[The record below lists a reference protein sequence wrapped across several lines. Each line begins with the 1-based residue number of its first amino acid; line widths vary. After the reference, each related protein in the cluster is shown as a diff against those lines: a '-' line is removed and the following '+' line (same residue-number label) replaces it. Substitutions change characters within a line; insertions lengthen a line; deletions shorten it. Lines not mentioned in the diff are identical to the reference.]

1 MVRSTIF
8 PKFADMQSDEKTIS
22 ALTAQAHNAEADKRT
37 LQRKLA
43 ASERRVQ
50 DLEKRLTEQ
59 QAASEERV
67 RSLTDQLS
75 QEMAKVS
82 DMMQQLV
89 SYMMGK
95 GDVTLAGTIHE
106 TVVAGIREEV
116 RQEFRA
122 MLDEKDAMLSE
133 KDARIAALEALV
145 NQDHDGEPPLITI
158 KKLEHQNEDL
168 RRTTYGQKTEG
179 KYNGRNDMTPAD
191 EADLNGEDVPESTFD
206 VSEEEFTEVMAIINS
221 ARKNAIKSN
230 GRKKGQKVPHR
241 FQPLKASAREIIIE
255 PKDKPEGATLCE
267 GKERR
272 TYRIVHHP
280 AWVEYICFVCPKY
293 EKDHKYYQAKA
304 PKHSM
309 GKCKAD
315 ASILSWIIYEH
326 LVKHVTLGEIE
337 QDLKSMGLNIAHATL
352 CHWMELAAEKLEPL
366 DEPLH
371 QEIITSGNFHSDE
384 STLQVLDVPVGT
396 KEDEEVPMHY
406 YIRWIYDFIAPGS
419 GLTQYWFY
427 DQGRRTQEAVEDYV
441 KGIMEKTYIHTD
453 GAKMYEIYNAAGII
467 MRVACA
473 VHVRRPFWKLKETS
487 DDAARIVYL
496 FDEVFRK
503 ERRWNDEEGMTN
515 EKRRG
520 RRWEE
525 VYPILHEMKNIL
537 DRMEKELDKETEPDL
552 VRAVNFAL
560 KEYPQLLRYLDDG
573 KLAFSNNICELQMR
587 QIAIYRNQSYFLG
600 SVKSA
605 KRFARLVSLTQSAK
619 NCKRNVQKYFHDIL
633 NRIVVDV
640 EDELVSMLPHK
651 WVEPVTIPLVY

>member
-1 MVRSTIF
+1 
-8 PKFADMQSDEKTIS
+8 MQSDDKTIN
-22 ALTAQAHNAEADKRT
+22 ALRAQAHNAEADKRT
-37 LQRKLA
+37 LQKKLA

-95 GDVTLAGTIHE
+95 GDVSLAGTIHD

-116 RQEFRA
+116 RKEMRQEYQGII
-122 MLDEKDAMLSE
+122 DEQAAE
-133 KDARIAALEALV
+133 IAALKALQ
-145 NQDHDGEPPLITI
+145 NHDDNGGESPQTTI
-158 KKLEHQNEDL
+158 KKLEQRNHDL
-168 RRTTYGQKTEG
+168 NRDLHGQKTEG
-179 KYNGRNDMTPAD
+179 KYNKRNSMTPAD

-206 VSEEEFTEVMAIINS
+206 VSDEEFKEVMEVVNS
-221 ARKNAIKSN
+221 ARRNAVKSN
-230 GRKKGQKVPHR
+230 GRKKGQKVPQR
-241 FQPLKASAREIIIE
+241 PQPLKATAREIVIE
-255 PKDKPEGATLCE
+255 PKDKPEGATLCK

-371 QEIITSGNFHSDE
+371 QEIIASGNFHSDE

-396 KEDEEVPMHY
+396 KEGEEVPMHY

-427 DQGRRTQEAVEDYV
+427 DQGRRTQEAVEEYV
-441 KGIMEKTYIHTD
+441 KGITEKTYIHTD

-473 VHVRRPFWKLKETS
+473 VHVRRPFWKLKDAS

-496 FDEVFRK
+496 FDGVFRK
-503 ERRWNDEEGMTN
+503 EREWNDDEGMTN
-515 EKRRG
+515 EERRR

-552 VRAVNFAL
+552 VRAVSFAQ
-560 KEYPQLLRYLDDG
+560 KEYNQLLRYLDDG

-587 QIAIYRNQSYFLG
+587 QIAIYRNNSYFLG

-633 NRIVVDV
+633 NRVTVTV
-640 EDELVSMLPHK
+640 KDELVGILPHK

>member
-8 PKFADMQSDEKTIS
+8 PKFADMQSDDKTIS

-122 MLDEKDAMLSE
+122 MLDEKDA
-133 KDARIAALEALV
+133 RIAALEALV
-145 NQDHDGEPPLITI
+145 NQDHDGESPLITI

-255 PKDKPEGATLCE
+255 PKDKPEGARLCE

-427 DQGRRTQEAVEDYV
+427 DQGRRTQEAVEEYV
-441 KGIMEKTYIHTD
+441 KGITEKTYIHTD

-473 VHVRRPFWKLKETS
+473 VHVRRPFWKLKEAS

-503 ERRWNDEEGMTN
+503 ERKWNDEEGMTN

>member
-1 MVRSTIF
+1 
-8 PKFADMQSDEKTIS
+8 MQSDDKTIN
-22 ALTAQAHNAEADKRT
+22 ALRAQAHNAEADKRT
-37 LQRKLA
+37 LQKKLA

-95 GDVTLAGTIHE
+95 GDVSLAGTIHD

-116 RQEFRA
+116 RKEMRQEYQGIIDDQA
-122 MLDEKDAMLSE
+122 AE
-133 KDARIAALEALV
+133 IAALKALQ
-145 NQDHDGEPPLITI
+145 NHDDNGGESPQTTI
-158 KKLEHQNEDL
+158 KKLEQRNHDL
-168 RRTTYGQKTEG
+168 NRDLHGQKTEG
-179 KYNGRNDMTPAD
+179 KYNKRNSMTPAD

-206 VSEEEFTEVMAIINS
+206 VSDEEFKEVMEVVNS
-221 ARKNAIKSN
+221 ARRNAVKSN
-230 GRKKGQKVPHR
+230 GRKKGQKVPQR
-241 FQPLKASAREIIIE
+241 PQPLKARAREIVIE
-255 PKDKPEGATLCE
+255 PKDKPEGATLCK

-337 QDLKSMGLNIAHATL
+337 QDLKSLGLNIAHATL

-371 QEIITSGNFHSDE
+371 QEIIASGNFHSDE

-396 KEDEEVPMHY
+396 KEGEEVPMHY

-427 DQGRRTQEAVEDYV
+427 DQGRRTQEAVEEYV
-441 KGIMEKTYIHTD
+441 KGITEKTYIHTD

-473 VHVRRPFWKLKETS
+473 VHVRRPFWKLKDAS
-487 DDAARIVYL
+487 DDAARIVFL
-496 FDEVFRK
+496 FDNVFRK
-503 ERRWNDEEGMTN
+503 EREWNDEKGMTN
-515 EKRRG
+515 EERRR

-552 VRAVNFAL
+552 VRAVSFAQ
-560 KEYPQLLRYLDDG
+560 KEYNQLLRYLDDG

-587 QIAIYRNQSYFLG
+587 QIAIYRNNSYFFG

-633 NRIVVDV
+633 NRVTVTV
-640 EDELVSMLPHK
+640 KDELVGILPHK

>member
-1 MVRSTIF
+1 
-8 PKFADMQSDEKTIS
+8 MQSDDKTIN
-22 ALTAQAHNAEADKRT
+22 ALRAQAHNAEADKRT
-37 LQRKLA
+37 LQKKLA

-95 GDVTLAGTIHE
+95 GDVSLAGTIHD

-116 RQEFRA
+116 RKEMRQEYQGIIDDQA
-122 MLDEKDAMLSE
+122 AE
-133 KDARIAALEALV
+133 IAALKALQ
-145 NQDHDGEPPLITI
+145 NHDDNGGESPQTTI
-158 KKLEHQNEDL
+158 KKLEQRNHDL
-168 RRTTYGQKTEG
+168 NRDLHGQKTEG
-179 KYNGRNDMTPAD
+179 KYNKRNSMTPAD

-206 VSEEEFTEVMAIINS
+206 VSDEEFKEVMEVVNS
-221 ARKNAIKSN
+221 ARRNAVKSN
-230 GRKKGQKVPHR
+230 GRKKGQKVPQR
-241 FQPLKASAREIIIE
+241 PQPLKAMAREIVIE
-255 PKDKPEGATLCE
+255 PKDKPEGATLCK

-337 QDLKSMGLNIAHATL
+337 QDLKSLGLNIAHATL

-371 QEIITSGNFHSDE
+371 QEIIASGNFHSDE

-396 KEDEEVPMHY
+396 KEGEEVPMHY

-427 DQGRRTQEAVEDYV
+427 DQGRRTQEAVEEYV
-441 KGIMEKTYIHTD
+441 KGITEKTYIHTD

-473 VHVRRPFWKLKETS
+473 VHVRRPFWKLKDAS
-487 DDAARIVYL
+487 DDAARIVFL
-496 FDEVFRK
+496 FDNVFRK
-503 ERRWNDEEGMTN
+503 EREWNDEKGMTN
-515 EKRRG
+515 EERRR

-552 VRAVNFAL
+552 VRAVSFAQ
-560 KEYPQLLRYLDDG
+560 KEYNQLLRYLDDG

-587 QIAIYRNQSYFLG
+587 QIAIYRNNSYFLG

-633 NRIVVDV
+633 NRVTVTV
-640 EDELVSMLPHK
+640 KDELVGILPHK

>member
-8 PKFADMQSDEKTIS
+8 PKFADMQSDEKTIG

-37 LQRKLA
+37 LQKKLA

-50 DLEKRLTEQ
+50 DLEKRLADQ
-59 QAASEERV
+59 QAASDDKIRE
-67 RSLTDQLS
+67 LTDKLS
-75 QEMAKVS
+75 LEMAKVS
-82 DMMQQLV
+82 DMIQQLV
-89 SYMMGK
+89 SYMTGK
-95 GDVTLAGTIHE
+95 GDVSLAGTIHE

-116 RQEFRA
+116 RKEMRQEYQGIIDSQA
-122 MLDEKDAMLSE
+122 AE
-133 KDARIAALEALV
+133 IAALKALQ
-145 NQDHDGEPPLITI
+145 NHDNDGGESPQTTI
-158 KKLEHQNEDL
+158 KKLEQRNQDL
-168 RRTTYGQKTEG
+168 NRDLHGQKTEG
-179 KYNGRNDMTPAD
+179 KYNKRNNMTPAD

-206 VSEEEFTEVMAIINS
+206 VSDEEFTEVMDVINS
-221 ARKNAIKSN
+221 ARKNAVKSN

-352 CHWMELAAEKLEPL
+352 CHWLELAAEKLEPL

-427 DQGRRTQEAVEDYV
+427 DQGRRTQEAVENYV
-441 KGIMEKTYIHTD
+441 KGITEKTYIHTD

-487 DDAARIVYL
+487 DDAARIVCL

-503 ERRWNDEEGMTN
+503 ERKWNDEEGMTS

-537 DRMEKELDKETEPDL
+537 DRMEKELNKETEPDL

-633 NRIVVDV
+633 NRVVV
-640 EDELVSMLPHK
+640 TVKDELACILPHK

>member
-22 ALTAQAHNAEADKRT
+22 APTAQAHNAEADKRT

-206 VSEEEFTEVMAIINS
+206 VSEEEFTEVMDVINS

-315 ASILSWIIYEH
+315 ASVLSWIIYEH

-337 QDLKSMGLNIAHATL
+337 TELRSLGLNIPHSTL
-352 CHWMELAAEKLEPL
+352 CHWLELAADRLEPL

-371 QEIITSGNFHSDE
+371 REILTSGDFHSDE

-427 DQGRRTQEAVEDYV
+427 DQGRRTQEAVEEYV
-441 KGIMEKTYIHTD
+441 KGITEKTYIHTD
-453 GAKMYEIYNAAGII
+453 GAKMYEIFNAAGII

-473 VHVRRPFWKLKETS
+473 VHVRRPFWKLKDAS

-496 FDEVFRK
+496 FDSVFRK
-503 ERRWNDEEGMTN
+503 ERTWNEEEGMTN
-515 EKRRG
+515 EERRK

-525 VYPILHEMKNIL
+525 VYPILHEIKNIL

-552 VRAVNFAL
+552 VRAVSFAQ

-587 QIAIYRNQSYFLG
+587 QIAIYRNNSFFLG

-605 KRFARLVSLTQSAK
+605 KRFARLASLTQSAK

-633 NRIVVDV
+633 NRVMVIAK
-640 EDELVSMLPHK
+640 EELTCILPHK

>member
-1 MVRSTIF
+1 
-8 PKFADMQSDEKTIS
+8 MQSDEKTIS

>member
-8 PKFADMQSDEKTIS
+8 PKFADMQSDDKTIS

-37 LQRKLA
+37 LQKKLA

-75 QEMAKVS
+75 HEMAKVS

-145 NQDHDGEPPLITI
+145 NQD
-158 KKLEHQNEDL
+158 
-168 RRTTYGQKTEG
+168 
-179 KYNGRNDMTPAD
+179 RNDMTPAD
-191 EADLNGEDVPESTFD
+191 EADLNSEDVPESTFD

-352 CHWMELAAEKLEPL
+352 CHWMELAAEKLESL

-396 KEDEEVPMHY
+396 KESEEVPMHY

-427 DQGRRTQEAVEDYV
+427 DQGRRTQEAVEEYV
-441 KGIMEKTYIHTD
+441 KGITEKTYIHTD

-473 VHVRRPFWKLKETS
+473 VHVRRPFWKLKEAS

-503 ERRWNDEEGMTN
+503 ERKWNDEEGMTN

-573 KLAFSNNICELQMR
+573 KLAFSNNVCELQMR

-633 NRIVVDV
+633 NRVVV
-640 EDELVSMLPHK
+640 TTKEELVSILPHK
-651 WVEPVTIPLVY
+651 WEEPVTIPLVY

>member
-1 MVRSTIF
+1 
-8 PKFADMQSDEKTIS
+8 MQSDDKTIN
-22 ALTAQAHNAEADKRT
+22 ALRAQAHNAEADKRT
-37 LQRKLA
+37 LQKKLA

-95 GDVTLAGTIHE
+95 GDVSLAGTIHD

-116 RQEFRA
+116 RKEMRQEYQGII
-122 MLDEKDAMLSE
+122 DEQAAE
-133 KDARIAALEALV
+133 IAALKALQ
-145 NQDHDGEPPLITI
+145 NHDDNGGESPQTTI
-158 KKLEHQNEDL
+158 KKLEQRNHDL
-168 RRTTYGQKTEG
+168 NRDLHGQKTEG
-179 KYNGRNDMTPAD
+179 KYNKRNSMTPAD

-206 VSEEEFTEVMAIINS
+206 VSDEEFKEVMEVVNS
-221 ARKNAIKSN
+221 ARRNAVKSN
-230 GRKKGQKVPHR
+230 GRKKGQKVPQR
-241 FQPLKASAREIIIE
+241 PQPLKATAREIVIE
-255 PKDKPEGATLCE
+255 PKDKPEGATLCK

-371 QEIITSGNFHSDE
+371 QEIIASGNFHSDE

-396 KEDEEVPMHY
+396 KEGEEVPMHY

-419 GLTQYWFY
+419 GLSQYWFY
-427 DQGRRTQEAVEDYV
+427 DQGRRTQEAVEEYV
-441 KGIMEKTYIHTD
+441 KGITEKTYIHTD

-473 VHVRRPFWKLKETS
+473 VHVRRPFWKLKDAS

-496 FDEVFRK
+496 FDGVFRK
-503 ERRWNDEEGMTN
+503 EREWNDDEGMTN
-515 EKRRG
+515 EERRR

-552 VRAVNFAL
+552 VRAVSFAQ
-560 KEYPQLLRYLDDG
+560 KEYNQLLRYLDDG

-587 QIAIYRNQSYFLG
+587 QIAIYRNNSYFLG

-633 NRIVVDV
+633 NRVTVTV
-640 EDELVSMLPHK
+640 KDELVGILPHK

>member
-1 MVRSTIF
+1 
-8 PKFADMQSDEKTIS
+8 MQSDEKTII
-22 ALTAQAHNAEADKRT
+22 ALSAQAHNAEADKRT
-37 LQRKLA
+37 LQKKLV

-50 DLEKRLTEQ
+50 DLEKRLVEQ
-59 QAASEERV
+59 QAASDEKV
-67 RSLTDQLS
+67 RELTDRLS
-75 QEMAKVS
+75 HEMAKVS

-122 MLDEKDAMLSE
+122 LLDEKDSMLSE

-145 NQDHDGEPPLITI
+145 SQGRDGESPGTTI
-158 KKLEHQNEDL
+158 KKLERQNEDL

-179 KYNGRNDMTPAD
+179 KYNGRNNMTPAD
-191 EADLNGEDVPESTFD
+191 EADMDGGEVPESEFD
-206 VSEEEFTEVMAIINS
+206 VSEKEFSEIMDAVNEQ
-221 ARKNAIKSN
+221 RKQAAVKSR
-230 GRKKGQKVPHR
+230 GRKKGQKVPQR
-241 FQPLKASAREIIIE
+241 LQPLKETARKIVIE
-255 PKDKPEGATLCE
+255 PEYLPEGAVLCE
-267 GKERR
+267 GQEER
-272 TYRIVHHP
+272 TYRIVRHP
-280 AWVEYICFVCPKY
+280 AWSEMVCFVRPKY
-293 EKDHKYYQAKA
+293 EKDHKYYQAKS
-304 PKHSM
+304 PKHGL

-337 QDLKSMGLNIAHATL
+337 AEMKTMGLNIHHSTL
-352 CHWMELAAEKLEPL
+352 CHWIELAADRLEPL

-371 QEIITSGNFHSDE
+371 QEIVCSGNFHSDE

-396 KEDEEVPMHY
+396 KEGEEVPMHY

-427 DQGRRTQEAVEDYV
+427 GQGRRSQEAVEEYV
-441 KGIMEKTYIHTD
+441 KGVTEKTYIHTD
-453 GAKMYEIYNAAGII
+453 GAKMYEIYNAAGVI

-473 VHVRRPFWKLKETS
+473 VHVRRPLWKLKDTS
-487 DDAARIVYL
+487 DDAARVVYL
-496 FDEVFRK
+496 FDGIFRK
-503 ERRWNDEEGMTN
+503 ERKWNDEKGMTD
-515 EKRRG
+515 EERR
-520 RRWEE
+520 RRRLEE
-525 VYPILHEMKNIL
+525 VAPILHEIKNIL
-537 DRMEKELDKETEPDL
+537 DRMQKELDKETEPDL

-573 KLAFSNNICELQMR
+573 RLAFSNNICELQMR
-587 QIAIYRNQSYFLG
+587 QIAIYRNNSYFLG

-605 KRFARLVSLTQSAK
+605 KRFARLVSLAQSAK

-633 NRIVVDV
+633 NRVMVTV
-640 EDELVSMLPHK
+640 KEDLVSILPHK

>member
-1 MVRSTIF
+1 
-8 PKFADMQSDEKTIS
+8 MQSDEKTIS
-22 ALTAQAHNAEADKRT
+22 ALSAQAHNAEADKRT
-37 LQRKLA
+37 LQKKLA

-50 DLEKRLTEQ
+50 DLEKRLVEQ
-59 QAASEERV
+59 QTASDERV

-122 MLDEKDAMLSE
+122 LLDEKDAMLSE

-145 NQDHDGEPPLITI
+145 NQDRGGESPETTI

-179 KYNGRNDMTPAD
+179 KYNGRNNMTPSD
-191 EADLNGEDVPESTFD
+191 EADLVGEDVPESTFD
-206 VSEEEFTEVMAIINS
+206 VSEEEFSEVMDVING
-221 ARKNAIKSN
+221 ARKKAAKTN
-230 GRKKGQKVPHR
+230 GRKKGRKVPQR
-241 FQPLKASAREIIIE
+241 FQPLKATAREMVIE
-255 PKDKPEGATLCE
+255 PAYVPEGATLCKGQE
-267 GKERR
+267 DR
-272 TYRIVHHP
+272 TWRIVRHP
-280 AWVEYICFVCPKY
+280 AWSEMVCFVRPKY

-304 PKHSM
+304 PRHGL

-337 QDLKSMGLNIAHATL
+337 AEMKSMGLNIPHSTL
-352 CHWMELAAEKLEPL
+352 CHWIELAADRLEPL

-371 QEIITSGNFHSDE
+371 QEIINSGDFHSDE
-384 STLQVLDVPVGT
+384 SPLQVLDVPVGT
-396 KEDEEVPMHY
+396 KENEEVPMHY

-427 DQGRRTQEAVEDYV
+427 GQGRRSQEAVEEYV
-441 KGIMEKTYIHTD
+441 KGVTEKTYIHTD
-453 GAKMYEIYNAAGII
+453 GAKMYEIYNAAGVI

-473 VHVRRPFWKLKETS
+473 VHIRRPLWKLKETS
-487 DDAARIVYL
+487 DDAARVVCL
-496 FDEVFRK
+496 FDEIFRK
-503 ERRWNDEEGMTN
+503 ERKWNDEEGMTN
-515 EKRRG
+515 EKRRK

-525 VYPILHEMKNIL
+525 VCPILHEIKNIL

-587 QIAIYRNQSYFLG
+587 QIAIYRNNSYFLG

-633 NRIVVDV
+633 NRIMVTVK
-640 EDELVSMLPHK
+640 ENLASILPHK

>member
-1 MVRSTIF
+1 
-8 PKFADMQSDEKTIS
+8 MQSDEKTIS

-191 EADLNGEDVPESTFD
+191 EADLNSEDVPESTFD
-206 VSEEEFTEVMAIINS
+206 VSEEEFTEVMDVINS

-272 TYRIVHHP
+272 TYRIVYHP

-427 DQGRRTQEAVEDYV
+427 DQGRRT
-441 KGIMEKTYIHTD
+441 
-453 GAKMYEIYNAAGII
+453 
-467 MRVACA
+467 
-473 VHVRRPFWKLKETS
+473 
-487 DDAARIVYL
+487 
-496 FDEVFRK
+496 
-503 ERRWNDEEGMTN
+503 
-515 EKRRG
+515 
-520 RRWEE
+520 
-525 VYPILHEMKNIL
+525 
-537 DRMEKELDKETEPDL
+537 
-552 VRAVNFAL
+552 
-560 KEYPQLLRYLDDG
+560 
-573 KLAFSNNICELQMR
+573 
-587 QIAIYRNQSYFLG
+587 
-600 SVKSA
+600 
-605 KRFARLVSLTQSAK
+605 
-619 NCKRNVQKYFHDIL
+619 
-633 NRIVVDV
+633 
-640 EDELVSMLPHK
+640 
-651 WVEPVTIPLVY
+651 

>member
-8 PKFADMQSDEKTIS
+8 PKFADMQSDDKTIS

-145 NQDHDGEPPLITI
+145 NQDHDGESPLITI
-158 KKLEHQNEDL
+158 KKIEHQNEDL

-206 VSEEEFTEVMAIINS
+206 VSEEEVTEVMAIINS

-255 PKDKPEGATLCE
+255 PKDKPEGARPCE

-337 QDLKSMGLNIAHATL
+337 QALKSMGLNIAHATL

-427 DQGRRTQEAVEDYV
+427 DQGRRTQEAVEEYV
-441 KGIMEKTYIHTD
+441 KGITEKTYIHTD

-473 VHVRRPFWKLKETS
+473 VHVRRPFWKLKEAS

-503 ERRWNDEEGMTN
+503 ERKWNDEEGMTN
-515 EKRRG
+515 EERHR

-525 VYPILHEMKNIL
+525 VYPILHELKNIL
-537 DRMEKELDKETEPDL
+537 DRMENELDKETEPDL

>member
-427 DQGRRTQEAVEDYV
+427 DQGRRTQEAVEEYV
-441 KGIMEKTYIHTD
+441 KGITEKTYIHTD
-453 GAKMYEIYNAAGII
+453 GAKMYEIYNAAGIT

-503 ERRWNDEEGMTN
+503 ERKWNDEEGMTN

-633 NRIVVDV
+633 NRIVVAV

>member
-1 MVRSTIF
+1 
-8 PKFADMQSDEKTIS
+8 MQSDEKTII
-22 ALTAQAHNAEADKRT
+22 ALSAQAHNAEADKRT
-37 LQRKLA
+37 LQKKLV

-50 DLEKRLTEQ
+50 DLEKRLVEQ
-59 QAASEERV
+59 QAASDEKV
-67 RSLTDQLS
+67 RELTDRLS
-75 QEMAKVS
+75 HEMAKVS

-122 MLDEKDAMLSE
+122 LLDEKDSMLSE

-145 NQDHDGEPPLITI
+145 SQGRDGESPGTTI
-158 KKLEHQNEDL
+158 KKLERQNEDL

-179 KYNGRNDMTPAD
+179 KYNGRNNMTPAD
-191 EADLNGEDVPESTFD
+191 EADMDGGEVPESEFD
-206 VSEEEFTEVMAIINS
+206 VSEKEFSEIMDAVNEQ
-221 ARKNAIKSN
+221 RKQAAVKSR
-230 GRKKGQKVPHR
+230 GRKKGQKVPQR
-241 FQPLKASAREIIIE
+241 LQPLKETARKIVIE
-255 PKDKPEGATLCE
+255 PEYLPEGAVLCE
-267 GKERR
+267 GQEER
-272 TYRIVHHP
+272 TYRIVRHP
-280 AWVEYICFVCPKY
+280 AWSEMVCFVRPKY
-293 EKDHKYYQAKA
+293 EKDHKYYQAKS
-304 PKHSM
+304 PKHGL

-337 QDLKSMGLNIAHATL
+337 AEMKTMGLNIPHSTL
-352 CHWMELAAEKLEPL
+352 CHWIELAADRLEPL

-371 QEIITSGNFHSDE
+371 QEIVCSGNFHSDE

-396 KEDEEVPMHY
+396 KEGEEVPMHY

-427 DQGRRTQEAVEDYV
+427 GQGRRSQEAVEEYV
-441 KGIMEKTYIHTD
+441 KGVTEKTYIHTD
-453 GAKMYEIYNAAGII
+453 GAKMYEIYNAAGVI

-473 VHVRRPFWKLKETS
+473 VHVRRPLWKLKDTS
-487 DDAARIVYL
+487 DDAARVVYL
-496 FDEVFRK
+496 FDGIFRK
-503 ERRWNDEEGMTN
+503 ERKWNDEKGMTD
-515 EKRRG
+515 EERR
-520 RRWEE
+520 RRRLEE
-525 VYPILHEMKNIL
+525 VAPILHEIKNIL
-537 DRMEKELDKETEPDL
+537 DRMQKELDKETEPDL

-573 KLAFSNNICELQMR
+573 RLAFSNNICELQMR
-587 QIAIYRNQSYFLG
+587 QIAIYRNNSYFLG

-605 KRFARLVSLTQSAK
+605 KRFARLVSLAQSAK

-633 NRIVVDV
+633 NRVMVTV
-640 EDELVSMLPHK
+640 KEDLVSILPHK

>member
-22 ALTAQAHNAEADKRT
+22 ALTAQAHNAEADKRM

-43 ASERRVQ
+43 ASEHRVQ
-50 DLEKRLTEQ
+50 DLERRLTEQ
-59 QAASEERV
+59 QAASDDKIRE
-67 RSLTDQLS
+67 LTDKLS
-75 QEMAKVS
+75 LEMAKVS

-89 SYMMGK
+89 SYMMGN

-122 MLDEKDAMLSE
+122 MLDEKDA
-133 KDARIAALEALV
+133 RIAALEALV
-145 NQDHDGEPPLITI
+145 TQDHDGEPPLITI

-206 VSEEEFTEVMAIINS
+206 VSEEEFTKVMDVINS
-221 ARKNAIKSN
+221 ARKNSIKSN

-241 FQPLKASAREIIIE
+241 FQPLKASAREIVIE
-255 PKDKPEGATLCE
+255 PKNKPEGATLCE

-337 QDLKSMGLNIAHATL
+337 KDLKSMGLNMAHGTL

-371 QEIITSGNFHSDE
+371 QAIITSGNFHSDE

-427 DQGRRTQEAVEDYV
+427 DQGRRTQEAVENYV
-441 KGIMEKTYIHTD
+441 KGITEKTYIHTD

-473 VHVRRPFWKLKETS
+473 VHVRRPFWKLKEAS

-633 NRIVVDV
+633 NRAVVTV
-640 EDELVSMLPHK
+640 KEELVSILPHK